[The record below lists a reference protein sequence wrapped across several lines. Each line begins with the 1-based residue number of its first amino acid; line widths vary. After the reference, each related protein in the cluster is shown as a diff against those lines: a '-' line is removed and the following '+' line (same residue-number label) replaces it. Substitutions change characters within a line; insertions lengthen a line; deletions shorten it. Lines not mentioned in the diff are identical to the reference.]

1 MVLLLRLMQPE
12 RLQHR
17 LEALDLCEAC
27 GMQTTPV
34 GLEWAG
40 PQSLLPLVLVRDQLM
55 MHPEQL
61 ASEDD
66 QC

>member
-12 RLQHR
+12 CLQHR

-40 PQSLLPLVLVRDQLM
+40 PHCLLPLEGDPPMTHLV
-55 MHPEQL
+55 QL